1 MAYTQ
6 LPLDTD
12 HTSLLTRA
20 VERIK
25 QRTAGRWVL
34 DTASLDAA
42 LLEEFVRLQR
52 ETRVVA
58 IARTDAEL
66 DRFGSQQ
73 VAIARGAATP
83 ATIEATITVANTNGH
98 TIPAGTLAA
107 FATGDGTF
115 TAFTTIADSVVDADE
130 TTVEVTMQAVLAG
143 VHANGLGPGTMT
155 LVQAPAVVA
164 GIVADSV
171 ASGGTDAE
179 TTEAYLSRL
188 TDEFE
193 LMSPRAIR
201 PDDFAR
207 LARRIDGVHRAV
219 ALDGYDPDTD
229 THDNARTVWVGI
241 VDADGH
247 VPSGGVTATVDAYLQ
262 AERETN
268 FVVRVGPPTYT
279 PLAVAFTVTVL
290 TGYDPAVVVANATLA
305 AAIYLSPGR
314 WAGGDEE
321 PPAWRDDRTVRYLEL
336 AARID
341 AADGVDH
348 VTALTLDGGTADVQL
363 DGPAGLPAP
372 LDADTPTVI
381 TGIAA

>member
-1 MAYTQ
+1 MPYTQ

-25 QRTAGRWVL
+25 QRTAGRYVF
-34 DTASLDAA
+34 DTASLDSA

-52 ETRVVA
+52 ETRIVA

-73 VAIARGAATP
+73 VGIARGAAAP
-83 ATIEATITVANTNGH
+83 ATIEATLTVVNTNGH
-98 TIPAGTLAA
+98 TVPAGTLAA

-115 TAFTTIADSVVDADE
+115 VAFTTIVDVTIDPGRTTGE
-130 TTVEVTMQAVLAG
+130 TTMQAVLPG
-143 VHANGLGPGTMT
+143 VQANGLGLGTMT
-155 LVQAPAVVA
+155 LVQAPSIVA
-164 GIVADSV
+164 GIVADTV

-179 TTEAYLSRL
+179 STEAYLSRV

-207 LARRIDGVHRAV
+207 LARRIEGVHRAV

-229 THDNARTVWVGI
+229 SHDNARTVWVGI
-241 VDADGH
+241 VDADGREL
-247 VPSGGVTATVDAYLQ
+247 SSLVTDTVDAYLQ

-279 PLAVAFTVTVL
+279 PLTVEFSVTVMD
-290 TGYDPAVVVANATLA
+290 GHDPAVVVANATLA
-305 AAIYLSPGR
+305 AATYLSPGR
-314 WAGGDEE
+314 WAGGDED

-336 AARID
+336 ASQID
-341 AADGVDH
+341 SADGVDH
-348 VTALTLDGGTADVQL
+348 VTALTIDGDTVDVQL
-363 DGPAGLPAP
+363 NGPAALPAP